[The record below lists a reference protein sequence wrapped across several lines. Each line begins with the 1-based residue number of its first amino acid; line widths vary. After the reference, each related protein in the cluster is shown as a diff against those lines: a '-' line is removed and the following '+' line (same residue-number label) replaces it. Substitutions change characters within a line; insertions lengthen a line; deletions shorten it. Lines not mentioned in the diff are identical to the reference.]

1 MRTYDLDLSEIRL
14 HVVEAGPR
22 DGRPIVLLH
31 GFPEYWFGWR
41 RQLTALA
48 AQGMRVVAP
57 DQRGYN
63 LSEKPRRVE
72 AYVLPRLAGDVTE
85 LVDELGLERFVL
97 AGHDWGGAVAWW
109 FASHHPDRLSHLIA
123 MSSPHPRA
131 MADALRR
138 DWKQRF
144 RSLYMLFFQIPRF
157 AEWVLGAA
165 NGWLLAR
172 GMQRS
177 RVQGA
182 FDRAELARYRFSW
195 QRPGALRS
203 MLNWY
208 RALRKD
214 RARAASL
221 AEVQVP
227 TTLVWG
233 EQDPFFAGSSLT
245 QSVKYCAEATAIP
258 LQDCGH
264 WVQHERPEDILQIL
278 SGEAPGRSQVQ

>member
-1 MRTYDLDLSEIRL
+1 MRL

-41 RQLTALA
+41 RQLSELA
-48 AQGMRVVAP
+48 AHGIRVVAP

-63 LSEKPRRVE
+63 LSDKPRRVD
-72 AYVLPRLAGDVTE
+72 AYILPRLAEDVLE
-85 LVDELGLERFVL
+85 LADALELERFVL

-109 FASHHPDRLSHLIA
+109 FALQHPERLSHLIA

-138 DWKQRF
+138 GWEQRF
-144 RSLYMLFFQIPRF
+144 RSVYVLFFQIPWL

-172 GMQRS
+172 GMQNS

-182 FDRAELARYRFSW
+182 FDSVELTRYRLAW
-195 QRPGALRS
+195 QRPEALRS

-208 RALRKD
+208 RALRRQID
-214 RARAASL
+214 TAGTAG
-221 AEVQVP
+221 EVHVP
-227 TTLVWG
+227 TTIVWG
-233 EQDPFFAGSSLT
+233 EQDPFLASSSFAHSADYCSDATVLSL
-245 QSVKYCAEATAIP
+245 P
-258 LQDCGH
+258 NCGH
-264 WVQHERPEDILQIL
+264 WVQHERPERVHQIMT
-278 SGEAPGRSQVQ
+278 SAGAADSQVQ